1 MKERGVVH
9 LDGTLHATSHIWIVR
24 PNQESGYDLLLQKRS
39 DCKDSNPGCYDISS
53 AGHVEA
59 GHEYL
64 ESALRE
70 LREELGITASADEL
84 EEVGIRRCGFENVF
98 YGKIFRDNEI
108 SMIYLYRKPVDIR
121 KLTLQESEVSEV
133 RWMDFARCY
142 QAVRE
147 KTIKNCIYLD
157 ELDMIGKALGIHWEK

>member
-1 MKERGVVH
+1 M
-9 LDGTLHATSHIWIVR
+9 
-24 PNQESGYDLLLQKRS
+24 
-39 DCKDSNPGCYDISS
+39 
-53 AGHVEA
+53 
-59 GHEYL
+59 
-64 ESALRE
+64 
-70 LREELGITASADEL
+70 
-84 EEVGIRRCGFENVF
+84 F

-157 ELDMIGKALGIHWEK
+157 MIGKALGIHWEK